1 MIKYQSVR
9 QLTIEEF
16 KTPFLKS
23 LLPDNRWVELS
34 RVVPWDK
41 FAAIYMSVMN
51 LETGRPGI
59 SPRIVLG
66 ALIIKH
72 LEKFDD
78 RGTIAAIQENPYIQY
93 FVGLEE
99 FNPHPVFDPSLFVE
113 IRKRIGHEKFDE
125 LTKDLILSLSGN
137 SDQKHNNSPAKKKE
151 DGSVKNKG
159 KLQIDATVADQ
170 YITYP
175 TDPGI
180 LNECRKK
187 CEGMI
192 DKLYAITGKKGVK
205 PRTYRRKMDKA
216 YISYSKKRN
225 HSKAEIRKIK
235 RKLLEALKRDL
246 KHIDHLL
253 DQAEVQVGRFPLNRQ
268 EQKLL
273 WVIHTV
279 YEQQNQMYRKNS
291 NSCSDRIVSIYQP
304 HVRPIPRGKK
314 GAKTEFGSKLGV
326 SLDNGF
332 ARIDTFSWDAY
343 NEGTDL
349 KKQVEA
355 YLLIHGH
362 YPELVLADQIYA
374 TKENRKWL
382 KERDIR
388 ITAPPLGR
396 PKAKEKET
404 PYFRRKKRKEKAERN
419 HIEGKFGQGKNGYNL
434 NQIRARLK
442 ETSESWIAC
451 IILVMNLLK
460 YAGELSFAYFL
471 ALYKWLRQTLSVQ
484 SDIFEHTDESFLNFQ
499 PGNYRI
505 KLCFIQMNR

>member
-1 MIKYQSVR
+1 MVKYESVR
-9 QLTIEEF
+9 QLKIEEF
-16 KTPFLKS
+16 KSPFLKS

-34 RVVPWDK
+34 KIVPWDK

-59 SPRIVLG
+59 SPRTVLG
-66 ALIIKH
+66 AMIIKH
-72 LEKFDD
+72 LEKLDD
-78 RGTIAAIQENPYIQY
+78 RGTISAIQENPYMQY
-93 FVGLEE
+93 FVGLEG
-99 FNPHPVFDPSLFVE
+99 FNPYPVFDPSLFVE

-125 LTKDLILSLSGN
+125 LTKDLILSISGN
-137 SDQKHNNSPAKKKE
+137 PDQKHNNSPSKKKE
-151 DGSVKNKG
+151 DSSVKNRG
-159 KLQIDATVADQ
+159 RLQLDATVADQ
-170 YITYP
+170 YITFP
-175 TDPGI
+175 TDTGL

-192 DKLYAITGKKGVK
+192 DKLYALTGKKGVK
-205 PRTYRRKMDKA
+205 PRTYRRNMAKA
-216 YISYSKKRN
+216 YISYSKKKN

-235 RKLLEALKRDL
+235 RKLLEAVKRDM

-253 DQAEVQVGRFPLNRQ
+253 DVAEVQVGRFPLNRR

-279 YEQQNQMYRKNS
+279 YEQQYQMYRENS
-291 NSCSDRIVSIYQP
+291 NSCPHRIVNIYQP

-314 GAKTEFGSKLGV
+314 KSKTEFGSKLGA

-349 KKQVEA
+349 KKQVEN
-355 YLLIHGH
+355 YRTLHGH
-362 YPELVLADQIYA
+362 YPELVQIDQIYA
-374 TKENRKWL
+374 TKENRRWL

-442 ETSESWIAC
+442 ETSESWVAC
-451 IILVMNLLK
+451 IFFVMNLLK
-460 YAGELSFAYFL
+460 YAGDFSFVYFL
-471 ALYKWLRQTLSVQ
+471 ALYKCLSKIQSVQ
-484 SDIFEHTDESFLNFQ
+484 SVLFDQTDEPFVDFQ
-499 PGNYRI
+499 SNNDRI
-505 KLCFIQMNR
+505 KLCLLYLNC